1 MEAIIYSIDIIISNI
16 NYIYIIMDNRGNLNN
31 STINNSNLNNATDDE
46 PLKSSG
52 RGGDAF

>member
-1 MEAIIYSIDIIISNI
+1 
-16 NYIYIIMDNRGNLNN
+16 MDNRGNLNN

>member
-1 MEAIIYSIDIIISNI
+1 
-16 NYIYIIMDNRGNLNN
+16 MDNRGNLNN

-52 RGGDAF
+52 RGGDAFQTLLPGRHEKSDIRPQNIDIN